1 MMVVTAT
8 ETCCNTDWL
17 CQMFFAVS
25 NKQDQQLEE
34 RWFSLQG
41 EFPDDGGYSHRNML

>member
-1 MMVVTAT
+1 MQQLASISVTV
-8 ETCCNTDWL
+8 D
-17 CQMFFAVS
+17 FAVS